1 MRESLSKNTPCVR
14 NSEKCE
20 NSFRRGG
27 VEHDPQKRGRII
39 YNNARIAQLVEHDLA
54 KVGVAGSNPVS
65 RSSIARVVESV
76 DTPDLKSCACMG
88 VRVQVPLRVQKPEW
102 VWERE
107 RIHELWFFSSLQRSN
122 SHFKW
127 IKTKTWG
134 HTQTCFNLKR
144 KYPNHCCPT
153 KTNFIF
159 YVIGITLVY
168 GPHRGLTFVTLNS
181 PENKRPHRGRTILF
195 RNRLSFLIVQVN
207 SKISQGQPLLWLIHF
222 IYCSHYTPG

>member
-65 RSSIARVVESV
+65 RSEESEKEHSCSFFIHQTGCSDGGMV

-88 VRVQVPLRVQKPEW
+88 VRVQVPLRVQKPE
-102 VWERE
+102 
-107 RIHELWFFSSLQRSN
+107 
-122 SHFKW
+122 
-127 IKTKTWG
+127 
-134 HTQTCFNLKR
+134 
-144 KYPNHCCPT
+144 
-153 KTNFIF
+153 
-159 YVIGITLVY
+159 
-168 GPHRGLTFVTLNS
+168 
-181 PENKRPHRGRTILF
+181 
-195 RNRLSFLIVQVN
+195 
-207 SKISQGQPLLWLIHF
+207 
-222 IYCSHYTPG
+222 